1 MARAN
6 LAGIGRAGTR
16 VRLLVGSWFE
26 PFPGWEPT
34 RYEEKARLEGRLV
47 SHYLNF
53 IRR

>member
-1 MARAN
+1 MRSPDFVFAPA
-6 LAGIGRAGTR
+6 APGD
-16 VRLLVGSWFE
+16 WFA
-26 PFPGWEPT
+26 PFPGWQPT